1 MRDND
6 TVRNLFIAAAVF
18 FAVLYIGKELLP
30 PPPQPPADTPQ
41 TGQAADDAPVPSDET
56 GAAQQAAAT
65 APPGEPQPPAET
77 AARSPFIVKGTEE
90 ELTVS
95 LGSAPTTEPP
105 KGKKPK
111 EDPYRMCLTLSNVGA
126 SIDTATMTDH
136 KEELK
141 RPDPYKLLVPVETE
155 GGIPYRSLAV
165 ENVNI
170 DRQDVPLHQARWT
183 LRKEE
188 IDKGERG
195 TFGIQVEQDDAPVL
209 KITRAFTL
217 PQQSIKSGRH
227 DLYCDLEVTNVSDTP
242 RQIILTF
249 GGGVGVP
256 MADPTLDDRVVD
268 YAIRSPAVNLPEGQR
283 KKSAQIS
290 KAEDASIKLY
300 EAATAQTGEHLSW
313 AATANKYFTCTVA
326 PLDPEGQGDGD
337 YLSSLQAYDIDKS
350 AETADDTALRFVTE
364 RVLIQPNETR
374 SFSAAIYL
382 GEKDHK
388 SFKTIEEYKS
398 RNYYYQ
404 IAKYIPFCTFSPLVE
419 LMIWLLNGM
428 HSIWPHNFGLAIMVL
443 VLIVRA
449 ILHPITKKGQVNMV
463 RMQKKMGE
471 LQPKLEEIKKK
482 YANDKTRLQQEQ
494 MKIYREEG
502 VNPTGQLFTCLP
514 MLLQMPIWV
523 ALFYSLRQNIDIRHQ
538 PFMLWIRD
546 LTAQDA
552 LFTFSSPINVLI
564 AHIESFNLLPILL
577 AIAMYV
583 QQKLMPKPKPNPN
596 ATDQQRQQQE
606 MMQKMGPMM
615 SIMMLVFFYKMPS
628 GLNLYILSSTVLG
641 ALEQHF
647 IRKHIK
653 RHEEAGTLVKPA
665 KKKGGMAD
673 QAQKRKL
680 KMPGWWGWLQ
690 AAAERAQKQKLKR

>member
-6 TVRNLFIAAAVF
+6 TLRNLFIAAAVF
-18 FAVLYIGKELLP
+18 FAVLYIGSKLLP
-30 PPPQPPADTPQ
+30 RMPRPPADTQQ
-41 TGQAADDAPVPSDET
+41 TGQAGDGAPGPSDET
-56 GAAQQAAAT
+56 GTAQPAPT
-65 APPGEPQPPAET
+65 TTPPGEPQPSAET
-77 AARSPFIVKGTEE
+77 VDRSPFMVEGAEK

-95 LGSAPTTEPP
+95 LGSAPSTEPP

-111 EDPYRMCLTLSNVGA
+111 EDPYRMSLTLSNVGA

-141 RPDPYKLLVPVETE
+141 KPEPYKLLVPVETE
-155 GGIPYRSLAV
+155 DGTLCRSLAV
-165 ENVNI
+165 EKVNI
-170 DRQDVPLHQARWT
+170 DGQDVPLDRAKWT

-188 IDKGERG
+188 IDNGERAI
-195 TFGIQVEQDDAPVL
+195 FGIQVEQDGVPVL
-209 KITRAFTL
+209 KITRTFTL

-227 DLYCDLEVTNVSDTP
+227 DLYSDLDVTDVSEEP
-242 RQIILTF
+242 HQVILTF

-256 MADPTLDDRVVD
+256 KADPTMDDRVVD
-268 YAIRSPAVNLPEGQR
+268 YAVCSPTMNVPEGQR
-283 KKSAQIS
+283 KKSAQIA

-300 EAATAQTGEHLSW
+300 EAATAPTGEQLSW
-313 AATANKYFTCTVA
+313 AATGNKYFTCTIA
-326 PLDPEGQGDGD
+326 PLGPEGQGAGD
-337 YLSSLQAYDIDKS
+337 YIASLQAFDLDES
-350 AETADDTALRFVTE
+350 AETADDIALHFVTQ
-364 RVLIQPNETR
+364 RVLIQPDETR
-374 SFSAAIYL
+374 SFPAAIYL

-419 LMIWLLNGM
+419 MMIWMLNGM

-463 RMQKKMGE
+463 RMQKRMGE

-494 MKIYREEG
+494 MKLYREEG
-502 VNPTGQLFTCLP
+502 INPAGQLFTCLP

-538 PFMLWIRD
+538 PFILWIRD

-564 AHIESFNLLPILL
+564 AHIDSFNLLPILL
-577 AIAMYV
+577 AIAMFI
-583 QQKLMPKPKPNPN
+583 QQKLMPKPKPNPT
-596 ATDQQRQQQE
+596 ATDQQKQQQE

-615 SIMMLVFFYKMPS
+615 SVMMLIFFYKMPS

-653 RHEEAGTLVKPA
+653 KHEEAGTLVKPA
-665 KKKGGMAD
+665 KKKGGIAGRTR
-673 QAQKRKL
+673 KRRL
-680 KMPGWWGWLQ
+680 KMPGWWGRLE
-690 AAAERAQKQKLKR
+690 AAAERAQKEKLKR